1 MASVLVYLHNAI
13 AAILAEKNPS
23 GIELNFPASISFN
36 LLQSIRTLHTWV
48 KTIYAL
54 TAIGGPKDSI
64 RCLTFR
70 KDERKSKKESKIR
83 CFLNSALS
91 NTDWCQNLVNLTWT
105 VSFPRPQSSG
115 RGNWAINLTLCATKP
130 TDTEGYG
137 CRFPPR
143 ILCVGYNK
151 ISVVK
156 IDFRT
161 DPRKFKLIVKGK
173 RNASTFRGKRPLTC
187 ANTKIAL
194 VNIPC
199 FLFRFSPGSCRSSSS
214 GMISFPSAEISK
226 SFLTLRLAA
235 FLGSEASGRNFNTK
249 AANGWIS
256 NQLWFEKSYRTSQG
270 NSKLTCLA
278 HLPTTLCTTPA
289 SRKSTGSSPFPS
301 RIQALGALARSFA
314 CLFMFPW
321 KMKCQL
327 KTLSY
332 HGFNTWSNFAVA
344 SSKKHGKRLFKH
356 NCAIFSILPLF
367 DLVHFAKNGRNIL

>member
-1 MASVLVYLHNAI
+1 MWKPTSSISPTWSSISKWKGRSMKVNNDITCLTIHKQKFYAGTWADYQFSLSQRSKRRVRDVMASVLVYLHNDI

-199 FLFRFSPGSCRSSSS
+199 FLFRLSPGSWRSSSS

-226 SFLTLRLAA
+226 SFVTLRLAA
-235 FLGSEASGRNFNTK
+235 FLGSEASWKKF
-249 AANGWIS
+249 
-256 NQLWFEKSYRTSQG
+256 QHKSSEWL
-270 NSKLTCLA
+270 NIES
-278 HLPTTLCTTPA
+278 
-289 SRKSTGSSPFPS
+289 
-301 RIQALGALARSFA
+301 IVV
-314 CLFMFPW
+314 W
-321 KMKCQL
+321 K
-327 KTLSY
+327 
-332 HGFNTWSNFAVA
+332 
-344 SSKKHGKRLFKH
+344 
-356 NCAIFSILPLF
+356 IL
-367 DLVHFAKNGRNIL
+367 